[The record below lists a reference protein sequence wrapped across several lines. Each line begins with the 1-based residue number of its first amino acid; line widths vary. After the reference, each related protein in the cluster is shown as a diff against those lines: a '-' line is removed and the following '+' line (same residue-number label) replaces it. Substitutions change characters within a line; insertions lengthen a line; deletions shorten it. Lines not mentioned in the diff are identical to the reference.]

1 MGNAGCC
8 PSAPPPTSPSRS
20 RRLGR
25 KNPVT
30 HRRIPGY
37 FPWLPPPA
45 VLPIDLSHP
54 LTLPPKVLP
63 REKPDLNGRLHDV
76 PHQPGVYLMRDRL
89 GKIIYVGK
97 AKNLR
102 KRLSNYFQPARSRM
116 ADLKTRSLIK
126 SIWDF
131 EFHVVRNEPES
142 LLLESKLIKEYRPKY
157 NISLRDDKRFLLLKM
172 HPAEPWPR
180 FFLTR
185 TRKDDGARY
194 FGPFAHSGSL
204 RTTLHWM
211 QHQFGLRSCRPVEP
225 GETDYKTIPGLLSA
239 ITQPSERAAVI
250 ETLMTLRFAT
260 DEGPVDQSAGK
271 AASEQKTLSL
281 FQTPEDK
288 QAAARVVPFFT
299 NLTETQRQDILSRL
313 K

>member
-1 MGNAGCC
+1 MV
-8 PSAPPPTSPSRS
+8 P
-20 RRLGR
+20 
-25 KNPVT
+25 
-30 HRRIPGY
+30 
-37 FPWLPPPA
+37 PPPA

-102 KRLSNYFQPARSRM
+102 KRLSHYFQPARSRM

-194 FGPFAHSGSL
+194 FGPFAHSGSDPHAQGRWCALLWSL
-204 RTTLHWM
+204 RPQRKSAHHPALDAAPV
-211 QHQFGLRSCRPVEP
+211 RPA
-225 GETDYKTIPGLLSA
+225 LL
-239 ITQPSERAAVI
+239 P
-250 ETLMTLRFAT
+250 
-260 DEGPVDQSAGK
+260 AGG
-271 AASEQKTLSL
+271 
-281 FQTPEDK
+281 
-288 QAAARVVPFFT
+288 AR
-299 NLTETQRQDILSRL
+299 
-313 K
+313 